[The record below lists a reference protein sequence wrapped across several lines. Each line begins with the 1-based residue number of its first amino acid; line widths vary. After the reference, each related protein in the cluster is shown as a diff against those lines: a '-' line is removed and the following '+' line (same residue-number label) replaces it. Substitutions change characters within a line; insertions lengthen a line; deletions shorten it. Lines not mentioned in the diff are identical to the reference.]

1 MATFKGLPLYTLEF
15 DENFIPSMALAL
27 VDFPAIEVNWQAF
40 GKESKRVLMKA
51 VDEEK
56 HIILGAAMIPD
67 IPIYRFDG
75 MNEYY
80 ITFSADTIA
89 QVASGFAR
97 ERHFNIMHDAALPA
111 KCTLL
116 ESYILSAREGKTAPA
131 GFDLPDGTWMVKAH
145 IDDEDLWAAIKEGYY
160 NGYSIESFFNSNY
173 EAIMRKNNKL
183 RRAALKVLCAS
194 VTAID
199 AEGKEIVLT
208 FVEDE
213 LVDGIAVYI
222 VDENGVMTPAADGEY
237 NIGGVTYVVTDGIIA
252 RKPEAAPEAPAEE
265 IIVEGEDEIIVD
277 APEAPA
283 EMPEPDRRDDHIRE
297 MEERIN
303 KMEADYNTLIARIAE
318 IEGFIEGMK
327 TVEVAPVEEVTLRE
341 AAATKENPA
350 LKFFRK

>member
-75 MNEYY
+75 INEYY

-145 IDDEDLWAAIKEGYY
+145 IDDDDLWAAIKEGYY

-173 EAIMRKNNKL
+173 EAIMQKN
-183 RRAALKVLCAS
+183 ALQRLAQKILCAS
-194 VTAID
+194 VRATNADGEVIT
-199 AEGKEIVLT
+199 IH
-208 FVEDE
+208 FYEDE
-213 LVDGIAVYI
+213 MADGINVY
-222 VDENGVMTPAADGEY
+222 VTDENGLLTAAPDGEY
-237 NIGGVTYVVTDGIIA
+237 TIDDVAYTIAGGIIERRYDKEEA
-252 RKPEAAPEAPAEE
+252 KVEEAAPDV
-265 IIVEGEDEIIVD
+265 IIET
-277 APEAPA
+277 PEAPA

-303 KMEADYNTLIARIAE
+303 KMEADYNALIARIAE

-327 TVEVAPVEEVTLRE
+327 TVEVAPVEEVTLRQSVSD
-341 AAATKENPA
+341 KENPA

>member
-75 MNEYY
+75 INEYY

-116 ESYILSAREGKTAPA
+116 ESYILSAKEGKKAPE

-145 IDDEDLWAAIKEGYY
+145 IDDDDLWRDIKEGYY

-173 EAIMRKNNKL
+173 ETIMRKQNKL
-183 RRAALKVLCAS
+183 RRAALKVMCAS

-199 AEGKEIVLT
+199 VEGNEIVLT

-237 NIGGVTYVVTDGIIA
+237 QIGGVAYVVTDGIIA
-252 RKPEAAPEAPAEE
+252 RKPEEAPAEE
-265 IIVEGEDEIIVD
+265 EIVEGAEEEIIVD

-283 EMPEPDRRDDHIRE
+283 EMPEPDRRDEHIRE
-297 MEERIN
+297 MEERIAR
-303 KMEADYNTLIARIAE
+303 MEADYNALSTRIAE

-327 TVEVAPVEEVTLRE
+327 QVEVKPAEEITLRE
-341 AAATKENPA
+341 AAAGKENPA